1 MMIPLQVVATT
12 EHPGGI
18 IVDPHNLIAF
28 EDFPYASSPW
38 DSGWHAVTNP
48 AHETYG
54 EDGVIWS
61 SVALQRHNQ
70 EDNTMESKVRSGVQE
85 FDNIK
90 EAHIFRERFTKSS
103 RTLGRGRWW
112 RRSATRRRT

>member
-1 MMIPLQVVATT
+1 MIMPLQVVATT

-28 EDFPYASSPW
+28 EDFPYTSQPW

-61 SVALQRHNQ
+61 SVALQRTNQ
-70 EDNTMESKVRSGVQE
+70 GDNTMESKVRSLVQKVDVIIRKPTFSE
-85 FDNIK
+85 DCLQNR
-90 EAHIFRERFTKSS
+90 AV
-103 RTLGRGRWW
+103 L
-112 RRSATRRRT
+112 SAEEGGG

>member
-1 MMIPLQVVATT
+1 MSSPKVVATT
-12 EHPGGI
+12 EHPGGV

-28 EDFPYASSPW
+28 EDFPYTSQPW

-61 SVALQRHNQ
+61 SVALQRQ
-70 EDNTMESKVRSGVQE
+70 VDNTVESKVRSLVQE
-85 FDNIK
+85 LDVIIRKTGYSEDCLQNR
-90 EAHIFRERFTKSS
+90 AV
-103 RTLGRGRWW
+103 L
-112 RRSATRRRT
+112 SAEEGGG

>member
-1 MMIPLQVVATT
+1 MIMPLQVVATT

-28 EDFPYASSPW
+28 EDFPYTSQPW

-61 SVALQRHNQ
+61 SVALQRQ
-70 EDNTMESKVRSGVQE
+70 VDNTMESKVRSGVQE
-85 FDNIK
+85 LDNIK
-90 EAHIFRERFTKSS
+90 EAHIFRGLFTKSS

>member
-1 MMIPLQVVATT
+1 MSKIGILIEKKYRAETLCMMIPLQVVATT

-70 EDNTMESKVRSGVQE
+70 EDNTMESKVRSGASV
-85 FDNIK
+85 
-90 EAHIFRERFTKSS
+90 A
-103 RTLGRGRWW
+103 
-112 RRSATRRRT
+112 

>member
-1 MMIPLQVVATT
+1 MIMPLQVVATT

-28 EDFPYASSPW
+28 EDFPYTSQPW

-61 SVALQRHNQ
+61 SVALQRQ
-70 EDNTMESKVRSGVQE
+70 VDNTMESKVRSLVQE
-85 FDNIK
+85 VDVIIRKTCYSEDCLQNR
-90 EAHIFRERFTKSS
+90 AV
-103 RTLGRGRWW
+103 L
-112 RRSATRRRT
+112 SAEEGGG

>member
-1 MMIPLQVVATT
+1 MMIMPLQVVATT

-28 EDFPYASSPW
+28 EDFPYTSSPW
-38 DSGWHAVTNP
+38 DSGWGAVTNP

-70 EDNTMESKVRSGVQE
+70 EDNTMESKVRSLVQ
-85 FDNIK
+85 
-90 EAHIFRERFTKSS
+90 AGS
-103 RTLGRGRWW
+103 
-112 RRSATRRRT
+112 